1 MIDEPKL
8 KGFFCDYA
16 TGDCYPIEIEGDNE

>member
-1 MIDEPKL
+1 VNTEPKL

-16 TGDCYPIEIEGDNE
+16 TGDCYPVEMEGDNE

>member
-1 MIDEPKL
+1 MNKKLKL

-16 TGDCYPIEIEGDNE
+16 TGDCYPVELKDEDE